1 LSLNEGKYTIGIEAA
16 ISLILMAGVPVF
28 IKFTA
33 ATPLTIGFF
42 RLSVATLLF
51 VVIVR
56 PYRSTQTFTKKWI
69 FPMVLLGVMF
79 SIHWITYFL
88 SIKLSTASI
97 GFLGVSTYGVHLIFL
112 GRVIK
117 KTKPMYIDYLAL
129 LCTLLGTY
137 IIIPELS
144 FSSNYTIGIFLAV
157 ISGLCFASLPIIHQ
171 HYQFIPDKIRTFG
184 QFFFAW
190 LVFLFLFPWTSWE
203 LEIRDY
209 WALLYLAIPGAF
221 VTHTL
226 WVRVTTRLSTTVTSL
241 IFYLIIPLT
250 MLISHFWLGEPMPF
264 YKIAGAFFIVFGN
277 VISMIGN
284 IKRKNK
290 SNLSTIK
297 NSTEK

>member
-1 LSLNEGKYTIGIEAA
+1 LDQSNRKITIGLEAA
-16 ISLILMAGVPVF
+16 ISLILMAGVPVC
-28 IKFTA
+28 IKFTS
-33 ATPLTIGFF
+33 ATPLTIGLF

-56 PYRSTQTFTKKWI
+56 PFSSTQTFKKKWI
-69 FPMVLLGVMF
+69 FPMILLGVMF
-79 SIHWITYFL
+79 SIHWVTYFL

-112 GRVIK
+112 GRVIR
-117 KTKPMYIDYLAL
+117 KTKPRYIDYLAL

-137 IIIPELS
+137 VIVPELS
-144 FSSNYTIGIFLAV
+144 FSSNYTIGIFLAI
-157 ISGLCFASLPIIHQ
+157 ISGFCFATLPIIHQ
-171 HYQFIPDKIRTFG
+171 QYQFIPDKMRTFG

-203 LEIRDY
+203 LEPTDW

-250 MLISHFWLGEPMPF
+250 MLISHFWLGEPMPIQ
-264 YKIAGAFFIVFGN
+264 KIIGGILIVIGN
-277 VISMIGN
+277 VVS
-284 IKRKNK
+284 
-290 SNLSTIK
+290 LSGRVK
-297 NSTEK
+297 F

>member
-1 LSLNEGKYTIGIEAA
+1 
-16 ISLILMAGVPVF
+16 MAGVPVC
-28 IKFTA
+28 IKFTS
-33 ATPLTIGFF
+33 ATPLTIGLF

-56 PYRSTQTFTKKWI
+56 PFSSTQAFTKKMI
-69 FPMVLLGVMF
+69 FPMILLGAMF

-112 GRVIK
+112 GRVIG
-117 KTKPMYIDYLAL
+117 KTKPRNIDYLAL
-129 LCTLLGTY
+129 ICTLLGTY

-144 FSSNYTIGIFLAV
+144 LSSEYTIGIFLAIV
-157 ISGLCFASLPIIHQ
+157 SGLCFAVLPIIHQ
-171 HYQFIPDKIRTFG
+171 RYQFIPDKIRTFG
-184 QFFFAW
+184 QFFFAL

-203 LEIRDY
+203 LESSDW

-226 WVRVTTRLSTTVTSL
+226 WVRVTTRLSTTLTSL

-250 MLISHFWLGEPMPF
+250 MLISHIWLGEPMPLE
-264 YKIAGAFFIVFGN
+264 KIIGALFIV
-277 VISMIGN
+277 VGN
-284 IKRKNK
+284 IIGIAK
-290 SNLSTIK
+290 SL
-297 NSTEK
+297 